1 MRGTRIRTAAGGL
14 FTLIMLMALMGCS
27 GDGVLQPN
35 QSETVLLK
43 SGNSGS
49 TALDEQ
55 VQINGRVAT
64 IDAATRTLTLAD
76 LSYLVTAA
84 DDCEIVSISEGV
96 ATPIEFSD
104 ILVGDSVRVCGL
116 LDDSDNILAHRIRV
130 YDESECPDYI
140 TFRDSIATIDYAA
153 TTFTVF
159 GRTEV
164 ITADANTV
172 VWAVLGYKH
181 NSLGSG
187 EGPYA
192 EQHRSKMDRD
202 TILTFTDL
210 FVGAV
215 VEVKAIAVDPNTL
228 YAVSIKLA
236 GSNYRECVT
245 FEASLASVDVDTR
258 EVTFAELAWVGL
270 VCQGAELIGVDG
282 EPLTLADFAVGE
294 FVAVKGFVLS
304 EDTLQVCRMEK
315 KDY

>member
-1 MRGTRIRTAAGGL
+1 MRGTRITAAAGGL
-14 FTLIMLMALMGCS
+14 LVLIVLMALMGCS
-27 GDGVLQPN
+27 GDGVLQPS
-35 QSETVLLK
+35 QSESVLLK

-64 IDAATRTLTLAD
+64 IDVTSLTLTLVD
-76 LSYLVTAA
+76 LNYLVTAA
-84 DDCEIVSISEGV
+84 DDCEIVSISAGV
-96 ATPIEFSD
+96 ETPIEFGD

-164 ITADANTV
+164 VTADANTV
-172 VWAVLGYKH
+172 VWAVLGSNH
-181 NSLGSG
+181 HSLGSG
-187 EGPYA
+187 DGPYA
-192 EQHRSKMDRD
+192 YEHKSKLDRD
-202 TILTFTDL
+202 TILAFTDL

-215 VEVKAIAVDPNTL
+215 VEVKALAVDPNTL

-282 EPLTLADFAVGE
+282 EPLTLADFAVGD